1 MMKRL
6 ILIFTAVLL
15 TASAQAGDSLSV
27 SLLTCSPGNDPASA
41 FGHSG
46 IRVTDHA
53 TGRDLVFNYGT
64 YSFQEPHFLLKF
76 LRGDLDYCLSI
87 NYFKNFKQSY
97 ERAGRGIVEQPM
109 NLCRTTAPPVSATS
123 STEESSHSGTRSP
136 ERLIGTS

>member
-53 TGRDLVFNYGT
+53 TGRDLVAAF
-64 YSFQEPHFLLKF
+64 
-76 LRGDLDYCLSI
+76 
-87 NYFKNFKQSY
+87 
-97 ERAGRGIVEQPM
+97 
-109 NLCRTTAPPVSATS
+109 
-123 STEESSHSGTRSP
+123 SP
-136 ERLIGTS
+136 EISPGRP